1 MIMTRAL
8 AIAGNTL
15 REALRERLLYNLVFF
30 AIAVTAA
37 SLTVSRLTLGEQ
49 FRIIADVST
58 SSTQVFGLLIS
69 VFLGVSLVAREIDRR
84 TCYALLARPVSRTDF
99 VVGKFLGLLG
109 TAGLNLAVMAAVS
122 AFALV
127 VYSGDT
133 SFVGGGFF
141 AAFGLMLAQFAI
153 AVALAVLFA
162 SFTTPTLA
170 TIFTLSALASGFLF
184 AEVRGFWLTSAQ
196 VELKQLVLVLDVLLP
211 NMGLLDAK
219 EALTYGDPVSWGSAL
234 LRAGY
239 GAGYAG
245 VIVVIA
251 AVIFSRRD
259 IR

>member
-1 MIMTRAL
+1 MNRTL

-30 AIAVTAA
+30 AIAVTVA

-49 FRIIADVST
+49 FRIIADLST

-69 VFLGVSLVAREIDRR
+69 VFVCVSLVAREIDRR
-84 TCYALLARPVSRTDF
+84 TCYALLARPVSRAEF
-99 VVGKFLGLLG
+99 ILGKFLGLLG
-109 TAGLNLAVMAAVS
+109 TVGLNLVVMATVS
-122 AFALV
+122 ALALF
-127 VYSGDT
+127 VYRGDL
-133 SFVGGGFF
+133 SFMRSGFF
-141 AAFGLMLAQFAI
+141 AAFGLMLAQFAV

-184 AEVRGFWLTSAQ
+184 SEVRGFWLQAKQ
-196 VELKQLVLVLDVLLP
+196 VELKQLVHVLDVLLP

-219 EALTYGDPVSWGSAL
+219 EALTYGDTVTLGSAL
-234 LRAGY
+234 ARASY
-239 GAGYAG
+239 GFGYAA
-245 VIVVIA
+245 VLVMLA
-251 AVIFSRRD
+251 AFVFARKD

>member
-1 MIMTRAL
+1 MNRSL
-8 AIAGNTL
+8 VIAANTL

-49 FRIIADVST
+49 FRIIADVSM

-69 VFLGVSLVAREIDRR
+69 VFVGVSLVAREVDRR
-84 TCYALLARPVSRTDF
+84 TCYALLARPLSRTEF
-99 VVGKFLGLLG
+99 VIGKFLGLLG
-109 TAGLNLAVMAAVS
+109 TAGLNLVVMATVS
-122 AFALV
+122 ALALLI
-127 VYSGDT
+127 YRGDG
-133 SFVGGGFF
+133 SFLRSGFF
-141 AAFGLMLAQFAI
+141 AAFGLMLVQFAV

-184 AEVRGFWLTSAQ
+184 SEVRGFWLNAEQ
-196 VELKQLVLVLDVLLP
+196 VELKNLVHVLDVLLP
-211 NMGLLDAK
+211 NMGLLDVK
-219 EALTYGDPVSWGSAL
+219 EALTYGDPVSLWSAL
-234 LRAGY
+234 ARAGY
-239 GAGYAG
+239 GLGYAAVLVG
-245 VIVVIA
+245 LA